1 MLHAH
6 GNGIIEKQLQVLVEM
21 IGPKK
26 QNMKHKEELD
36 ALHKNM
42 VNDSRRQS
50 DKDEPR
56 KIIPGWCM

>member
-42 VNDSRRQS
+42 VNDSCR
-50 DKDEPR
+50 
-56 KIIPGWCM
+56 